1 LCSSVA
7 DLRAVIFDYY
17 ETLAEISEP
26 IRERLFDD
34 LARRLGVDL
43 PPGEALRHWRELTTR
58 DWKLR
63 LGGRQ
68 RPSLDGPTPHFRT
81 FREVWL
87 ERSRQLFQHWGVDT
101 PAEVG
106 ADANRDAHAG
116 VALYPDVPPA
126 LEALRSRYRLAVL
139 SDADLDFIGA
149 NIQRHGL
156 TFEAV
161 VTSEELRTYKPHRSV
176 FHAVCDRLELAPA
189 QALYVGDTPWAD
201 IEGARHAGLR
211 AVWINRHNASWPED
225 IEAQPAAV
233 TTIEELVALL
243 EAP

>member
-1 LCSSVA
+1 MA

-43 PPGEALRHWRELTTR
+43 PPGEALQHWRELTTK
-58 DWKLR
+58 DWELR

-68 RPSLDGPTPHFRT
+68 RAPLDGPTPQFST

-87 ERSRQLFQHWGVDT
+87 ERSRQLFEQWGVDT

-106 ADANRDAHAG
+106 ADANRDAHAR
-116 VALYPDVPPA
+116 APLYPDVPPA
-126 LEALRSRYRLAVL
+126 LEALRGRYRLAVL
-139 SDADLDFIGA
+139 SDADGDFIEA
-149 NIQRHGL
+149 NIRRHGL
-156 TFEAV
+156 AFDAV

-176 FHAVCDRLELAPA
+176 FHAVCDRLELAPE
-189 QALYVGDTPWAD
+189 QALYIGDSPWVD

-225 IEAQPAAV
+225 IEPPPAVV

>member
-1 LCSSVA
+1 MA

-17 ETLAEISEP
+17 ETLAEITEP
-26 IRERLFDD
+26 VRERLFDD

-43 PPGEALRHWRELTTR
+43 PPGEAFQHWRDFTTK
-58 DWKLR
+58 DWTLR

-68 RPSLDGPTPHFRT
+68 RHPLAGPTPQFRT

-106 ADANRDAHAG
+106 ADASRDMHAR

-126 LEALRSRYRLAVL
+126 LETLRGRYRLAVL
-139 SDADLDFIGA
+139 SDADGDFIEA
-149 NIQRHGL
+149 NVKRHGL
-156 TFEAV
+156 AFEAV

-176 FHAVCDRLELAPA
+176 FHAVCDRLEVAPA
-189 QALYVGDTPWAD
+189 QALYIGDTPWVD

-211 AVWINRHNASWPED
+211 AVWINRHGASWPED
-225 IEAQPAAV
+225 IERPPAV
-233 TTIEELVALL
+233 VSTIEELVALL
-243 EAP
+243 DE

>member
-1 LCSSVA
+1 MA

-17 ETLAEISEP
+17 ETLAEITEP
-26 IRERLFDD
+26 VRERLFDD

-43 PPGEALRHWRELTTR
+43 PPGEAFQHWRDFTTK

-68 RPSLDGPTPHFRT
+68 RHPLAGPTPQFRT

-106 ADANRDAHAG
+106 ADASRDMHAR

-126 LEALRSRYRLAVL
+126 LETLRGRYRLAVL
-139 SDADLDFIGA
+139 SDADRDFIEA
-149 NIQRHGL
+149 NVKRHGL
-156 TFEAV
+156 AFEAV

-176 FHAVCDRLELAPA
+176 FHAVCDRLEVAPA
-189 QALYVGDTPWAD
+189 QALYIGDTPWVD

-211 AVWINRHNASWPED
+211 AVWINRHGASWPED
-225 IEAQPAAV
+225 IEPPPAVV

-243 EAP
+243 DE